1 MKIKV
6 LGTAAYE
13 RVPAMFC
20 SCPICNY
27 AREHGSK
34 EVRTQAQ
41 VLINDDLLVD
51 FGQDSFYHS
60 LRFGVDFQQ
69 IKNILITHSHSDHFI
84 PEDFLMTKAPYGHND
99 IELNVYGG
107 QSSYEAFLPHSQ
119 KTKAEFTVVSAYQ
132 TFEVGKYTVTAL
144 PARHGTKTPFIYII
158 NDGEKTI
165 LYGNDSGIEYDE
177 VYEFIKNGK
186 YSFDLVISDCTN
198 GNLHF
203 EKINSHK
210 SFKDN
215 IFHKQKLTENGNV
228 TDKTIWVITH
238 FSHNGLLD
246 NNQPLSH
253 ENVSAIA
260 EKMGMVAAYDGITF
274 EI

>member
-27 AREHGSK
+27 AREHGGK

-84 PEDFLMTKAPYGHND
+84 PEDFLMTKAP
-99 IELNVYGG
+99 
-107 QSSYEAFLPHSQ
+107 
-119 KTKAEFTVVSAYQ
+119 
-132 TFEVGKYTVTAL
+132 
-144 PARHGTKTPFIYII
+144 
-158 NDGEKTI
+158 
-165 LYGNDSGIEYDE
+165 
-177 VYEFIKNGK
+177 
-186 YSFDLVISDCTN
+186 
-198 GNLHF
+198 
-203 EKINSHK
+203 
-210 SFKDN
+210 
-215 IFHKQKLTENGNV
+215 
-228 TDKTIWVITH
+228 
-238 FSHNGLLD
+238 
-246 NNQPLSH
+246 
-253 ENVSAIA
+253 
-260 EKMGMVAAYDGITF
+260 
-274 EI
+274 